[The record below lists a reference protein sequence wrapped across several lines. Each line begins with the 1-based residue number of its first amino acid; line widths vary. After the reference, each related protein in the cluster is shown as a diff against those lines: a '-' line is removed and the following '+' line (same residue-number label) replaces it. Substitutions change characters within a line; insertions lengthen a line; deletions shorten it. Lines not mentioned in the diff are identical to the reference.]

1 MLKEMHK
8 KTRTMFV
15 IKRMNISIRMSS
27 NCRSTWAPPNRSSTC
42 TWTLENQLKSPHCHK
57 LFSVKKEKISDNILQ
72 CIGSTPLVKLNVL
85 AKEAGLKCELLAK
98 CEYFNPGGSVK
109 DRIAVR
115 MIEDAEAAGILKPGM
130 TLIEPTSGN
139 TGIGLAL
146 VAAVK
151 GYHCIIV
158 LPEKMSHEK
167 IAVLK
172 ALGAEIIRTPTEASW
187 DSPESHIGVAK
198 TLNEKIPNSIV
209 LDQYQNLSNPLAHYD
224 ITAEEILDQCNGRVD
239 MIVIGAGT
247 GGSLTGVARK
257 IKEKCPEVKIIGVDP
272 VGSTLAP
279 VEQESNEP
287 EKHVAAHYEVEGIG
301 YDFLPT
307 VMDLSIVNS
316 WVKTNDC
323 DSFKIAR
330 KLIRYE
336 GLLCGGSSGA
346 NVWAAL
352 QKAKEL
358 KEGQRC
364 VVILPDGVRNY
375 MTKFL
380 CEKWMISH
388 GWFGDEYPV
397 SDCSWEEEEVNK
409 LPMQTA
415 IVVSNNTN
423 YKDLFKHFKTHPGQP
438 IYIHNEER
446 NKIIGFVNAASVIHL
461 ARSLPHSGNAIT
473 EKWVET
479 EFKTILPNCHLRDI
493 YKHFISTEYVAVVK
507 DKNNI
512 DSIMGVITRSAFLD
526 YVANR

>member
-1 MLKEMHK
+1 
-8 KTRTMFV
+8 
-15 IKRMNISIRMSS
+15 
-27 NCRSTWAPPNRSSTC
+27 
-42 TWTLENQLKSPHCHK
+42 
-57 LFSVKKEKISDNILQ
+57 
-72 CIGSTPLVKLNVL
+72 
-85 AKEAGLKCELLAK
+85 
-98 CEYFNPGGSVK
+98 
-109 DRIAVR
+109 
-115 MIEDAEAAGILKPGM
+115 M

-287 EKHVAAHYEVEGIG
+287 ENYGSKYCEFV
-301 YDFLPT
+301 
-307 VMDLSIVNS
+307 
-316 WVKTNDC
+316 
-323 DSFKIAR
+323 
-330 KLIRYE
+330 
-336 GLLCGGSSGA
+336 GGSSGA

-388 GWFGDEYPV
+388 GWFGDEYPI
-397 SDCSWEEEEVNK
+397 SDCSWEEEEVSK

-461 ARSLPHSGNAIT
+461 ARSLPHSGNTIT

-493 YKHFISTEYVAVVK
+493 YKHFTSTEYVAVVK

>member
-1 MLKEMHK
+1 MYY
-8 KTRTMFV
+8 V
-15 IKRMNISIRMSS
+15 
-27 NCRSTWAPPNRSSTC
+27 CR
-42 TWTLENQLKSPHCHK
+42 
-57 LFSVKKEKISDNILQ
+57 
-72 CIGSTPLVKLNVL
+72 
-85 AKEAGLKCELLAK
+85 
-98 CEYFNPGGSVK
+98 
-109 DRIAVR
+109 
-115 MIEDAEAAGILKPGM
+115 
-130 TLIEPTSGN
+130 
-139 TGIGLAL
+139 
-146 VAAVK
+146 
-151 GYHCIIV
+151 
-158 LPEKMSHEK
+158 KMSHEK

-388 GWFGDEYPV
+388 GMGLVMNILFQIA
-397 SDCSWEEEEVNK
+397 VNTLFSEIMVLK
-409 LPMQTA
+409 
-415 IVVSNNTN
+415 IKNTM
-423 YKDLFKHFKTHPGQP
+423 L
-438 IYIHNEER
+438 
-446 NKIIGFVNAASVIHL
+446 SL
-461 ARSLPHSGNAIT
+461 AG
-473 EKWVET
+473 K
-479 EFKTILPNCHLRDI
+479 K
-493 YKHFISTEYVAVVK
+493 K
-507 DKNNI
+507 
-512 DSIMGVITRSAFLD
+512 
-526 YVANR
+526 

>member
-1 MLKEMHK
+1 
-8 KTRTMFV
+8 
-15 IKRMNISIRMSS
+15 MSS
-27 NCRSTWAPPNRSSTC
+27 NCSSTWAPPNRPSAC
-42 TWTLENQLKSPHCHK
+42 TWTSENKLKSPHSHK
-57 LFSVKKEKISDNILQ
+57 LFPVKQEKISTNILQ
-72 CIGSTPLVKLNVL
+72 CIGSTPLVN
-85 AKEAGLKCELLAK
+85 
-98 CEYFNPGGSVK
+98 VK
-109 DRIAVR
+109 DRIAIR
-115 MIEDAEAAGILKPGM
+115 MVEDAEAAGILKPGM

-139 TGIGLAL
+139 TGIGLAM

-172 ALGAEIIRTPTEASW
+172 ALGAEIVRTPTEASW

-198 TLNEKIPNSIV
+198 TLKEKIPNSII

-224 ITAEEILDQCNGRVD
+224 ITAEEILDQVD

-257 IKEKCPEVKIIGVDP
+257 LKEKCPEVKIIGVDP

-279 VEQESNEP
+279 VDQESNEP

-316 WVKTNDC
+316 WVKSNDC

-330 KLIRYE
+330 KLIR
-336 GLLCGGSSGA
+336 GSSGA

-364 VVILPDGVRNY
+364 VVILPDGDKIFMRK
-375 MTKFL
+375 MDDQS
-380 CEKWMISH
+380 WMV
-388 GWFGDEYPV
+388 W
-397 SDCSWEEEEVNK
+397 
-409 LPMQTA
+409 
-415 IVVSNNTN
+415 
-423 YKDLFKHFKTHPGQP
+423 
-438 IYIHNEER
+438 
-446 NKIIGFVNAASVIHL
+446 
-461 ARSLPHSGNAIT
+461 
-473 EKWVET
+473 
-479 EFKTILPNCHLRDI
+479 
-493 YKHFISTEYVAVVK
+493 
-507 DKNNI
+507 
-512 DSIMGVITRSAFLD
+512 
-526 YVANR
+526 

>member
-1 MLKEMHK
+1 MHRFY
-8 KTRTMFV
+8 TSGQV
-15 IKRMNISIRMSS
+15 
-27 NCRSTWAPPNRSSTC
+27 
-42 TWTLENQLKSPHCHK
+42 E
-57 LFSVKKEKISDNILQ
+57 
-72 CIGSTPLVKLNVL
+72 
-85 AKEAGLKCELLAK
+85 LAK

-224 ITAEEILDQCNGRVD
+224 ITAEEILHQCNGRVD

-375 MTKFL
+375 M
-380 CEKWMISH
+380 
-388 GWFGDEYPV
+388 
-397 SDCSWEEEEVNK
+397 
-409 LPMQTA
+409 
-415 IVVSNNTN
+415 
-423 YKDLFKHFKTHPGQP
+423 
-438 IYIHNEER
+438 
-446 NKIIGFVNAASVIHL
+446 FVNAVI
-461 ARSLPHSGNAIT
+461 
-473 EKWVET
+473 
-479 EFKTILPNCHLRDI
+479 
-493 YKHFISTEYVAVVK
+493 
-507 DKNNI
+507 DKK
-512 DSIMGVITRSAFLD
+512 
-526 YVANR
+526 